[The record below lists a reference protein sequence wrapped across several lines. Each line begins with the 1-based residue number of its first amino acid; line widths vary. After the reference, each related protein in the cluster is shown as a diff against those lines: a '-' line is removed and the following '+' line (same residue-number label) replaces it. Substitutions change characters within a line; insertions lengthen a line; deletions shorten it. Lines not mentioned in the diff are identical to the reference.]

1 MDHNALVPLI
11 MFFVV
16 IIAVGVKDTGEYG
29 STPTSCIIHP
39 PSPFL
44 PQGAIVVVSM
54 PPLSLPSSQLPY
66 KALRKSIKASI
77 VGIKNANG
85 AHKQFKKLTKIVGFS

>member
-1 MDHNALVPLI
+1 MDHNAPVPLV

-16 IIAVGVKDTGEYG
+16 IVTVIIKDMDKYG
-29 STPTSCIIHP
+29 STPTSCVIHP
-39 PSPFL
+39 PSPLL
-44 PQGAIVVVSM
+44 PQEAVIIVSM

-66 KALRKSIKASI
+66 KALRKLIKVSI
-77 VGIKNANG
+77 VGIKNADG